1 MTVAL
6 QKIVEQVDTLSQK
19 EREELGRFLAGSRV
33 RQQVSPVDQ
42 AQLLAH
48 IRRRRSFCPADYDLP
63 DSLLVLREDR
73 GR

>member
-6 QKIVEQVDTLSQK
+6 QKIVEQVNTLSQK
-19 EREELGRFLAGSRV
+19 EREELGRFLAESTV
-33 RQQVSPVDQ
+33 RKQMRPVDQ
-42 AQLLAH
+42 AQLLAS
-48 IRRRRSFCPADYDLP
+48 IRHRRSFCPADNDLP

>member
-6 QKIVEQVDTLSQK
+6 QKIVEQVNTLSQT
-19 EREELGRFLAGSRV
+19 EREELDRFLAKSLV
-33 RQQVSPVDQ
+33 RTQVRPLDQ
-42 AQLLAH
+42 AQLLAG